1 MSYTINYEANFENS
15 TNLTVE
21 NFSDEFLITTDEFNY
36 WFNEEID
43 LEDFEE
49 WDTNDELIPM
59 TDERIEDIKIDLVD
73 DFKSSQYFDDLVENY
88 YPMVSDLEILQ
99 NIPSNEDIRI
109 VTELC
114 PNVTVLE
121 LHELGTCALGLN
133 GAGMNMSDILALSYW
148 IIDGFSP
155 IEVRQCLSLSKNA
168 EELLRWFEKT
178 YKEKG
183 FIPQDKRDNKIKQ
196 LGLL

>member
-21 NFSDEFLITTDEFNY
+21 NFTDEFLITTDEFDY

-49 WDTNDELIPM
+49 WDTNDEIIPM
-59 TDERIEDIKIDLVD
+59 TDDRLEDIKIDLVD

-178 YKEKG
+178 YKE
-183 FIPQDKRDNKIKQ
+183 IER
-196 LGLL
+196 GLL